1 MKKPIVIIA
10 LMAVALSVIVA
21 FASGSAQS
29 TPDLSI
35 ITTGGETLT
44 LSSMLETNDLVIL
57 NVFGQ
62 SPGAT
67 ELSWLEHIHQ
77 DVPGGVKIV
86 AVANEPIENLAAYK
100 ASLGLSFPMG
110 YAENLSKYT
119 HDAGFQ
125 GTLFVNRQGV
135 AFTQRGSFSFES
147 QCRAVVDYLFN
158 APDNGT
164 AVCYNVCVR
173 DVDQQPVPGVVMN
186 FYGGNTSR
194 VCRSDAEGIVS
205 FVAKP
210 EDYRVQILSV
220 PEGYSFDPSTNWTC
234 DSKGGWVLVK
244 V

>member
-77 DVPGGVKIV
+77 DVPSGVKIV
-86 AVANEPIENLAAYK
+86 AVANEP
-100 ASLGLSFPMG
+100 
-110 YAENLSKYT
+110 
-119 HDAGFQ
+119 
-125 GTLFVNRQGV
+125 R
-135 AFTQRGSFSFES
+135 
-147 QCRAVVDYLFN
+147 
-158 APDNGT
+158 
-164 AVCYNVCVR
+164 
-173 DVDQQPVPGVVMN
+173 
-186 FYGGNTSR
+186 R
-194 VCRSDAEGIVS
+194 V
-205 FVAKP
+205 
-210 EDYRVQILSV
+210 
-220 PEGYSFDPSTNWTC
+220 
-234 DSKGGWVLVK
+234 
-244 V
+244 